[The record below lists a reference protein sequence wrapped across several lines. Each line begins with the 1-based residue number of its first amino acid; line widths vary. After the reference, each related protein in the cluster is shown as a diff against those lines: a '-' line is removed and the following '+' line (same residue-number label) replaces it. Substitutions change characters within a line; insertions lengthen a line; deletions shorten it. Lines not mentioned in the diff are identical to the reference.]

1 MQGRFG
7 IAGLLAVALAGCA
20 TPSSDPFAMEQRIEQ
35 ANNPFLH
42 IQADPSQRTTSG
54 NLRRRLR
61 GDADYGAFEV
71 EIGDRGAGLRSD
83 NVRLLE
89 SGGI

>member
-1 MQGRFG
+1 MLLRIG
-7 IAGLLAVALAGCA
+7 IIGVFVVAASGCA
-20 TPSSDPFAMEQRIEQ
+20 DPYSDPFAMEQRIDR

-54 NLRRRLR
+54 NLKRPLR

-71 EIGDRGAGLRSD
+71 EIGDRGAGARND
-83 NVRLLE
+83 NRRLAE
-89 SGGI
+89 GTDG